1 MAVRQGSGNMAIRI
15 DTSQIIEEEIDTRN
29 KVEVHQLNAFY
40 GEKQVLF
47 DINVV
52 FPERSITAII
62 GPSGCG
68 KSTFIRT
75 LNRLHELNEGARIEG
90 KVLLDGYDIY
100 APEVNPVLVRR
111 KIGMVFQKP
120 NPFPNMTIYD
130 NVIAGLKLQNI
141 KDSETLDEVV
151 ERTLKVVGLW
161 DEVANDLKNKRGT
174 DLSGGQQQRLCIA
187 RAIAV
192 EPEVILMDEPTASLD
207 PQSTLVIEDLMR
219 DLRKKYTVIAVTHNM
234 QQAARVS
241 DFTMFLYNG
250 KQIEHGRTRDVF
262 EKPKEELT
270 EHYIT
275 GRFG

>member
-1 MAVRQGSGNMAIRI
+1 MAIRI

-130 NVIAGLKLQNI
+130 NVVAGLKLQNI